1 MTKKVLDIS
10 QLSNELDEAS
20 AFFRREPLL
29 TPLPARPAVTLPQ
42 GELTTEVFRSPSPHP
57 VGTTNVPL
65 PITERKSERSEN
77 RTEARTENRS
87 DGLPTKRKTRRYSFE
102 FYDDQL
108 LRLKRLKYRVEM
120 SGENI
125 TLSVMVRQAVDHY
138 LKEQGE

>member
-1 MTKKVLDIS
+1 MTKKMLDVS

-20 AFFRREPLL
+20 AFFRREPLP
-29 TPLPARPAVTLPQ
+29 TPLPARPAVSLPQ
-42 GELTTEVFRSPSPHP
+42 TEVFRSPLPNPVDIPNVSPP
-57 VGTTNVPL
+57 T
-65 PITERKSERSEN
+65 TERKSERSEN